1 MPTIYQI
8 IVISLLSAFVILV
21 MNKSE
26 VRDKL
31 RDYNCR
37 IANFKIAKML
47 ECDFC
52 LGFWVAIVI
61 AAILSIFTLNAS
73 WIFVPV
79 MSAPITRFLV

>member
-1 MPTIYQI
+1 MSTIYQI
-8 IVISLLSAFVILV
+8 IVVSLLSAFIILV

-26 VRDKL
+26 MRDKL

-52 LGFWVAIVI
+52 FGFWIAVVI
-61 AAILSIFTLNAS
+61 ATILSVITFDTS
-73 WIFVPV
+73 WMLVPF